1 MTSASTAADYFSASY
16 AIARARFRAAAQ
28 AAGAV
33 LHALDLD
40 ARGPAGEDLTIDIAW
55 LGQPDARRFLLHSS
69 GLHGVEAFTGSAV
82 QLALLEA
89 APAVPADCGLIL
101 VHVLNP
107 YGMAWLRRTNENNVD
122 LNRNFLAEHEQWRG
136 APEIYDRIDPILNPP
151 TPPGRDFFYL
161 RALWQTWRH
170 GFRPLKQAVARGQ
183 YEYSRGLFFG
193 GRKLEQGPR
202 LYLDWVQQHL
212 AGAQYVFALDLHT
225 GLGRWGEDT
234 LLLEAG
240 AGATPPEQLSAV
252 LDHAL
257 VDVRADPGVAYE
269 VRGGMG
275 AGLARVFPAVPA
287 DFVLQELG
295 TYSPLAVFHAL
306 REENRLHHYGASRL
320 DHPVKRRLMERLCP
334 ASSRWRARALGHGVR
349 LARRA
354 AAWVFSGR
362 RAA

>member
-1 MTSASTAADYFSASY
+1 MTPASPAADYFSVDYAS
-16 AIARARFRAAAQ
+16 ARARFRASAGK
-28 AAGAV
+28 AGAI
-33 LHALDLD
+33 LHALALD
-40 ARGPAGEDLTIDIAW
+40 AKAPEGADLTIDIAW

-82 QLALLEA
+82 QLALLAQPPE
-89 APAVPADCGLIL
+89 VPADCALVL

-122 LNRNFLAEHEQWRG
+122 LNRNFLAEDEHWHG
-136 APEIYDRIDPILNPP
+136 APELYDRIDPILNPP
-151 TPPGRDFFYL
+151 APPGRDFFYL

-183 YEYSRGLFFG
+183 YEYPRGLFFG

-202 LYLDWVQQHL
+202 LYLDWLQRHL
-212 AGAQYVFALDLHT
+212 TRAQYVFALDLHT

-240 AGATPPEQLSAV
+240 AGATPPEQLSAA
-252 LDHAL
+252 LDHPL

-275 AGLARVFPAVPA
+275 AGLARVFPVVPA

-306 REENRLHHYGASRL
+306 REENRLHHYGAPKQ

-334 ASSRWRARALGHGVR
+334 ASARWRTRALGHGVR
-349 LARRA
+349 LAQRA
-354 AAWVFSGR
+354 AAWVFFGR
-362 RAA
+362 HAT